1 MEYRGQKDYDHQRPE
16 RTGVLLVNLG
26 TPEAPEPASLRRY
39 LGEFLADPRVVEV
52 PRLLWRLILH
62 TIILRVRPRRSA
74 SAYRKV
80 WTPQGSPLLLN
91 TAAIGKALA
100 QRLTLGDGERPV
112 VAYAM
117 RYGRPAIAQVLDLM
131 QRENVTRLA
140 VLPLYPQ
147 YSATTTASTFDA
159 IALDFSKRRW
169 LPDFT
174 FISHYHDHFAYIEAM
189 ARHIERYWKEHGRGQ
204 KLLLSYHGIPLRY
217 WKNGDPY
224 PCQCHTTSRLLANR
238 LGIGSD
244 DYLTC
249 FQSRFGREP
258 WVEPYTDKTLE
269 ALPKTGIVDVDI
281 FCPGFAADC
290 LETLEEMAI
299 QNRELFMHAGGKK
312 YSYISALN
320 DESVH
325 LDALELIIRERTG
338 IWRQPLPDTV
348 ALQQRA
354 ARASALSK
362 DLFAGETK
370 EP

>member
-1 MEYRGQKDYDHQRPE
+1 MEYRGQKDYDHHRPE

-26 TPEAPEPASLRRY
+26 TPDTPEPTSLRRY

-62 TIILRVRPRRSA
+62 TIILRFRPRRSA
-74 SAYRKV
+74 KAYGKI

-91 TAAIGKALA
+91 TSAISKALA
-100 QRLTLGDGERPV
+100 QRLTIGEGEHPLL
-112 VAYAM
+112 AYAM
-117 RYGRPAIAQVLDLM
+117 RYGRPAIPQVLDLM
-131 QRENVTRLA
+131 QQQNVGRLL

-159 IALDFSKRRW
+159 IAAYFSKRRW

-174 FISHYHDHFAYIEAM
+174 FITHYHDHFAYIEAM
-189 ARHIERYWKEHGRGQ
+189 ARHIEAFWQKHGKGQ

-224 PCQCHTTSRLLANR
+224 PCQCHATSRLLAHK
-238 LGIGSD
+238 LGLGKD
-244 DYLTC
+244 EYLTC

-269 ALPKTGIVDVDI
+269 ALPQNGITDIDV

-299 QNRELFMHAGGKK
+299 QNRELFIQSGGKK
-312 YSYISALN
+312 YSYIPALN
-320 DESVH
+320 DEFVH
-325 LDALELIIRERTG
+325 LNALELIIRERMG
-338 IWRQPLPDTV
+338 SWRQPLPGETI
-348 ALQQRA
+348 LEQRA
-354 ARASALSK
+354 ARASALSR
-362 DLFAGETK
+362 DLFGDDIK
-370 EP
+370 KS